1 MAVYILPLHA
11 PKAGKDLDAQRQ
23 QWSRQPTH
31 FPSHHRIASHR
42 SPCAIQ
48 SLQSSPSI
56 PAHFPLRG
64 SHKSRKTRDAKSPF
78 PHPCLAQNIDP
89 SSMGIHS
96 HSPVG
101 SLFSLAHPVT
111 PPRPAH
117 AAPVFCLSC
126 PVKPPPPSVIRGG
139 VPGGNSTDVTGTA
152 LVAAN
157 PASSAAWKGKAS
169 KQRA

>member
-1 MAVYILPLHA
+1 MRSVNSGHGSP
-11 PKAGKDLDAQRQ
+11 
-23 QWSRQPTH
+23 PT
-31 FPSHHRIASHR
+31 SHPIIASHR
-42 SPCAIQ
+42 IAPHVPSNP
-48 SLQSSPSI
+48 SNPPPPFPPSSP
-56 PAHFPLRG
+56 LRDHKIH
-64 SHKSRKTRDAKSPF
+64 HKSRKTRDAKSPF
-78 PHPCLAQNIDP
+78 PHPCLAQNIDL

-139 VPGGNSTDVTGTA
+139 VPGGDSTDVTGTA

-157 PASSAAWKGKAS
+157 PASSVTRKGKAS